1 MSMWQKSMQ
10 STHTTNVINSR
21 KYAIWMLY
29 IHFDWTDPISLWGKP
44 ICQLLR
50 FFILISLVQF
60 VYSDHN
66 ENDIRFQTF
75 CTVLCARKNEDTRC
89 TYSVFAV
96 TFHRVPVLLDI
107 HRNALRKT
115 FQFFSLFR
123 GQLCPA
129 PDDLVFSIEFCS
141 SPILVYPSWLYSL
154 LSNATVFFLSCVRIG
169 SLFQKCF
176 TICCCC
182 CCRRDKKKWRHLLI
196 SPKYWTNCVVN
207 LLEFHKIEYYL
218 L

>member
-1 MSMWQKSMQ
+1 MQ
-10 STHTTNVINSR
+10 SGCFTSILTERI
-21 KYAIWMLY
+21 
-29 IHFDWTDPISLWGKP
+29 
-44 ICQLLR
+44 R
-50 FFILISLVQF
+50 FLCEANQFVNCCVFFLISLVQF

-182 CCRRDKKKWRHLLI
+182 CCRRDKKKMTTFINFPEVLDELRCKFTGI
-196 SPKYWTNCVVN
+196 S
-207 LLEFHKIEYYL
+207 
-218 L
+218 

>member
-10 STHTTNVINSR
+10 STHTANVINSR

-50 FFILISLVQF
+50 FFLISLVQF

-154 LSNATVFFLSCVRIG
+154 LSNATVFFSVAWESAPCFKNV
-169 SLFQKCF
+169 SLFVVVVVEGTNKMTTFINFPEVLDELRCKF
-176 TICCCC
+176 TG
-182 CCRRDKKKWRHLLI
+182 I
-196 SPKYWTNCVVN
+196 S
-207 LLEFHKIEYYL
+207 
-218 L
+218 